1 MILLSLWNIIRD
13 TFSSDEDGIQRF
25 LKGINGWQMKCCCGF
40 LWIIAYFIGILCLSL
55 VAYLLLIFSA
65 IFFTF
70 CEWLIHHLP
79 DNEDFNEIKKK
90 WEKLDLK
97 SWIKELDR
105 MKLFE
110 HFGESLPQVILSI
123 VFIVNNG
130 GIAANL
136 VNSVSAAF
144 SAGSLLFG
152 IIKSCILWVKNDK
165 EDNLCIIK

>member
-1 MILLSLWNIIRD
+1 
-13 TFSSDEDGIQRF
+13 
-25 LKGINGWQMKCCCGF
+25 MKCFFGF
-40 LWIIAYFIGILCLSL
+40 LWIIAYFIGTLCLSL

-65 IFFTF
+65 IFLTF

-79 DNEDFNEIKKK
+79 DNEDFDEIKKK

-97 SWIKELDR
+97 SWIKELER

-152 IIKSCILWVKNDK
+152 IIISRILWVKNDK
-165 EDNLCIIK
+165 GRLFIYN